1 VSSVVGGAGRRGC
14 FSVAK
19 QGVDG
24 RDKPGHDGGGLPFGL
39 APHGSDFESRAG
51 SKVRTSETGA
61 SIRGWREVHANAR
74 VLVGG
79 STRRCRT
86 TAFRR
91 APQPGVPHR
100 AAGSIVNLLLDN
112 NSVTAG

>member
-51 SKVRTSETGA
+51 SRARSPRKMHGCSSED
-61 SIRGWREVHANAR
+61 RDVD
-74 VLVGG
+74 VGP
-79 STRRCRT
+79 
-86 TAFRR
+86 TAFCR

-100 AAGSIVNLLLDN
+100 ASSSIVNLLLDN
-112 NSVTAG
+112 DSVTAG